1 MSHPVSK
8 WSEQEEKEYILDLLK
23 RRDILREKD
32 NVVYCHKAFI
42 INSILKRCFKRSRKK
57 TQTKEDW
64 VRYLKI
70 IDSYIKDKTD
80 IRWRNGKFEVY
91 EK

>member
-1 MSHPVSK
+1 MSHPVSQ
-8 WSEQEEKEYILDLLK
+8 WSEEEEREYVLDLL
-23 RRDILREKD
+23 RRNILREKD
-32 NVVYCHKAFI
+32 NVIYCHKAFI
-42 INSILKRCFKRSRKK
+42 INSILKRCFSRSRKK

-70 IDSYIKDKTD
+70 IDSYIKDKTV
-80 IRWRNGKFEVY
+80 IRWKNGKFEVY

>member
-8 WSEQEEKEYILDLLK
+8 WSEQEEREYVLDLLK

-32 NVVYCHKAFI
+32 GVIYCEKAFI
-42 INSILKRCFKRSRKK
+42 INSILKQCFRRSRKK
-57 TQTKEDW
+57 KQTKEDW

-70 IDSYIKDKTD
+70 IDSYIRDKTE
-80 IRWRNGKFEVY
+80 IRWRDGKFEVY